1 MTVTRY
7 KAPANFLGLA
17 GSRLGLDLLE
27 LFKEDAAGKQ
37 GFEGLAPMFRTQAT
51 TKGRGGV
58 LGYKAPKMPTT
69 VSEFALVPEAKEGG
83 AGSVNVTA
91 TGGSATVTQPA
102 ATPTPQAPQAPRPQI
117 SLGYG
122 ASPEYFGHEDYWRNI
137 ERGVTS
143 EEIKKYAQEN
153 PARFRMGN
161 VPGAAGGLYEQ
172 IMSGNV
178 PTLGSTGSSYYQQQ
192 QQAATQALV
201 DNLQKTATSQQA
213 AASQQSQ
220 AAPAPAPAPISSVY
234 GASPEYFGHKD
245 LEAALAGGKTTQ
257 EIKAFLDQNIGLL
270 RGVNVPGGGG
280 VYDLVSK

>member
-27 LFKEDAAGKQ
+27 LFKENESGKQ

-69 VSEFALVPEAKEGG
+69 VSEFALVPEAKGG
-83 AGSVNVTA
+83 GVSVNVNA
-91 TGGSATVTQPA
+91 AGGSATVTQPTTTTT
-102 ATPTPQAPQAPRPQI
+102 TPVPVPEAPKAPRPQI

-122 ASPEYFGHEDYWRNI
+122 QSAEYFGHEDYWRNL

-172 IMSGNV
+172 IMGGSV
-178 PTLGSTGSSYYQQQ
+178 PTLGSTGSAYYQQQ
-192 QQAATQALV
+192 QQKATPAPAP
-201 DNLQKTATSQQA
+201 TPAPS
-213 AASQQSQ
+213 
-220 AAPAPAPAPISSVY
+220 PAPAPAPISSAY
-234 GASPEYFGHKD
+234 GQSAEYFGHKD
-245 LEAALAGGKTTQ
+245 LEAALAGGKSKQ

-270 RGVNVPGGGG
+270 RGGNVPGGGG